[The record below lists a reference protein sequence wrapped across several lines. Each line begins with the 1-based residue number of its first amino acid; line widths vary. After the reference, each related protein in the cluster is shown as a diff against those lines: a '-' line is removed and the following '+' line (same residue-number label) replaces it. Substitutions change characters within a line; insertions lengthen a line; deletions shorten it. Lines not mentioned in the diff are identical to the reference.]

1 MNEVALNLLVTLALL
16 VAAAG
21 IVVPV
26 LPGTF
31 LALGAFLVW
40 ALVTG
45 GAGAWGAFAVIALIL
60 GVGQVFKYLLPHRS
74 MTAAGI
80 PGRSIVVGGVCA
92 VPCYF
97 LIPVVGLV
105 VGFVGG
111 IFVAEQLRLRDV
123 RAARSSTWRCDEG
136 HRLLHPHRARRPT
149 AGRHRVGG
157 RGGPADNGMTWGW
170 PRASPQSTS
179 TTPAP

>member
-1 MNEVALNLLVTLALL
+1 MNEVTLNLLVTLALL

-26 LPGTF
+26 LPGTL

-45 GAGAWGAFAVIALIL
+45 GAGAWAAFAVLALIL
-60 GVGQVFKYLLPHRS
+60 GGGQVFKYLLPHRS

-92 VPCYF
+92 VPGYF

-111 IFVAEQLRLRDV
+111 VFVAEQLRLRDV
-123 RAARSSTWRCDEG
+123 QAARSSTWRAMKVTGFSILIELAA
-136 HRLLHPHRARRPT
+136 LLLAAT
-149 AGRHRVGG
+149 VWAGATVLL
-157 RGGPADNGMTWGW
+157 
-170 PRASPQSTS
+170 
-179 TTPAP
+179 TTG

>member
-1 MNEVALNLLVTLALL
+1 MNEVTLNLLVTLALL

-26 LPGTF
+26 LPGTL

-45 GAGAWGAFAVIALIL
+45 GAGAWGAFAVLALIL

-92 VPCYF
+92 VPGYF
-97 LIPVVGLV
+97 LIPMVGLV

-111 IFVAEQLRLRDV
+111 IFVAERLRLGDL
-123 RAARSSTWRCDEG
+123 RAARSSTWLAMKVTGFSMLIELAALMLAATVWAG
-136 HRLLHPHRARRPT
+136 AAVLL
-149 AGRHRVGG
+149 
-157 RGGPADNGMTWGW
+157 
-170 PRASPQSTS
+170 
-179 TTPAP
+179 TTG